1 MSKPTDLRILQV
13 QTQLEQIDY
22 RTPIK
27 FGGRV
32 VKDVTLL
39 NVLVD
44 VETRDGRTGRGFGSM
59 PVGNAWGWPSQQVE
73 GEQTLTAMIQLG
85 ERVACLLADYQDQG
99 HPLEIMHDLAGQ
111 YQDLADEVNAALRTL
126 KEDGTYDTIMKK
138 YFNYDIKM

>member
-1 MSKPTDLRILQV
+1 MSKPTDIRILQV

-44 VETRDGRTGRGFGSM
+44 VETCDGRTASGFGSM
-59 PVGNAWGWPSQQVE
+59 PMGNAWGWPS
-73 GEQTLTAMIQLG
+73 TT
-85 ERVACLLADYQDQG
+85 RCSW
-99 HPLEIMHDLAGQ
+99 
-111 YQDLADEVNAALRTL
+111 
-126 KEDGTYDTIMKK
+126 
-138 YFNYDIKM
+138 